1 MKGMIGL
8 LSHLVKKGETMNEI
22 VLKVPSSLRVLPLVR
37 STVKNYLEIEKINGT
52 NISLLLSVVDE
63 LATNAVEHGYD
74 YGESNTLI
82 IKVSKEPTKI
92 VIEVEDFGIG
102 FQGEGNSK
110 EEGGM
115 GLNIVRKIV
124 DGLEMV
130 KKDRGLMI
138 RVFKYIEGGSI

>member
-1 MKGMIGL
+1 
-8 LSHLVKKGETMNEI
+8 MNEI
-22 VLKVPSSLRVLPLVR
+22 VLKVPASLRLMSLIR
-37 STVKNYLEIEKINGT
+37 STIKNYLEIEKVSNSE
-52 NISLLLSVVDE
+52 ISKLLSVVDE

-74 YGESNTLI
+74 YDEKDMLVI
-82 IKVSKEPTKI
+82 RVIKETTKI

-124 DGLEMV
+124 DGIDMV

-138 RVFKYIEGGSI
+138 RVFKYI

>member
-1 MKGMIGL
+1 M
-8 LSHLVKKGETMNEI
+8 S
-22 VLKVPSSLRVLPLVR
+22 LVR
-37 STVKNYLEIEKINGT
+37 STIKNYLEIEKVSNSE
-52 NISLLLSVVDE
+52 ISKLLSVVDE

-74 YGESNTLI
+74 YDEKDMLVI
-82 IKVSKEPTKI
+82 RVIKETTKI

-124 DGLEMV
+124 DGIDMV

-138 RVFKYIEGGSI
+138 RVFKYI

>member
-1 MKGMIGL
+1 
-8 LSHLVKKGETMNEI
+8 MNEI
-22 VLKVPSSLRVLPLVR
+22 VLKVPASLRLMSIVR
-37 STVKNYLEIEKINGT
+37 STIKNYLEIEKVSNSE
-52 NISLLLSVVDE
+52 ISKLLSVVDE

-74 YGESNTLI
+74 YDEKDMLVI
-82 IKVSKEPTKI
+82 RVIKETTKI

-124 DGLEMV
+124 DGIDMV

-138 RVFKYIEGGSI
+138 RVFKYI

>member
-1 MKGMIGL
+1 
-8 LSHLVKKGETMNEI
+8 MNEI
-22 VLKVPSSLRVLPLVR
+22 VLKVPASLRLMSLVR
-37 STVKNYLEIEKINGT
+37 STIKNYLEIEKVSNSE
-52 NISLLLSVVDE
+52 ISKLLSVVDE

-74 YGESNTLI
+74 YDEKDMLVI
-82 IKVSKEPTKI
+82 RVIKETAKI

-124 DGLEMV
+124 DGIDMV

-138 RVFKYIEGGSI
+138 RVFKYI